1 MVKQGI
7 LVDSLVVLPLIL
19 SVEPAGVPGQ
29 VLRASGHM
37 DHPSP
42 LLQLNPR
49 INNKD
54 KYKKI

>member
-54 KYKKI
+54 K